1 MIALAH
7 ARSVA
12 LLLGQFE
19 GGLEKV
25 HEQPHRRVEP
35 RERRCGLQSL
45 KTTIAHNMANHSAIL
60 LLHKGLIVLA
70 IRPATREY
78 DTRRLTIVV
87 DGLVHKHAVV
97 VCIESEQIEWQ
108 KLS

>member
-1 MIALAH
+1 MIALAYPR
-7 ARSVA
+7 ALA

-19 GGLEKV
+19 RRLEKI

-35 RERRCGLQSL
+35 RQRRCNLQSL
-45 KTTIAHNMANHSAIL
+45 QTATAHNTANHSAVL
-60 LLHKGLIVLA
+60 LLDEGLIVLA
-70 IRPATREY
+70 IGSATRED
-78 DTRRLTIVV
+78 DTRYLTVV
-87 DGLVHKHAVV
+87 AHGLIHKHAVV